1 MGSREKW
8 VRGSLLPNLYARYQA
23 RDKRYSS
30 IPVSERQAYLL
41 GCAISTAT
49 RREGGLIWQ
58 GRTVYLSSRCG
69 MHLVSFGPTEQETTE
84 FLTRDAEHQTRREL
98 ESVRAMVRRGKA
110 DRIAATL
117 HHTAAARGYISRR
130 SEGVIREYFGRF
142 GTGYAVHTPRRDTT
156 NYHYISYYTREA

>member
-1 MGSREKW
+1 MGGREKW
-8 VRGSLLPNLYARYQA
+8 VRENLLPDLHARFQA
-23 RDKRYSS
+23 RDKRFPS
-30 IPVSERQAYLL
+30 IPISERQAYLL

-49 RREGGLIWQ
+49 RRDGGLIWQ

-69 MHLVSFGPTEQETTE
+69 MHLVSFGRTEQEDAD

-117 HHTAAARGYISRR
+117 DRYRRELASRDDTAADADEPDDWRQECADRAAFLRDLIAILE
-130 SEGVIREYFGRF
+130 EG
-142 GTGYAVHTPRRDTT
+142 
-156 NYHYISYYTREA
+156 

>member
-1 MGSREKW
+1 MGGREKW
-8 VRGSLLPNLYARYQA
+8 VRGSLLPDLYARYQA

-49 RREGGLIWQ
+49 RRQGGLIWQ
-58 GRTVYLSSRCG
+58 GRTVYLSSRYG
-69 MHLVSFGPTEQETTE
+69 MHLVSFGQTEQEDAD
-84 FLTRDAEHQTRREL
+84 FLTRDAEHQARREL

-117 HHTAAARGYISRR
+117 DRYRRELASRDEIAADAEEPDDWRQECADRAA
-130 SEGVIREYFGRF
+130 FL
-142 GTGYAVHTPRRDTT
+142 RDL
-156 NYHYISYYTREA
+156 IAILEVG

>member
-58 GRTVYLSSRCG
+58 GRTVYLSK
-69 MHLVSFGPTEQETTE
+69 FGSWPKR
-84 FLTRDAEHQTRREL
+84 L
-98 ESVRAMVRRGKA
+98 
-110 DRIAATL
+110 RIAFEWAIGL
-117 HHTAAARGYISRR
+117 FYPRDISKL
-130 SEGVIREYFGRF
+130 G
-142 GTGYAVHTPRRDTT
+142 
-156 NYHYISYYTREA
+156 